1 VKPLDRDVLDRAIE
15 RLESQPIH
23 VSPRVAAP
31 LAEAHR
37 LRGEPARAVEI
48 ARAGLASFPDHRGI
62 LCVLARSLADAGE
75 PTPSREAYAEL
86 LRLDPQNIEARA
98 CLGLASRTAAD
109 APADAPPEVAAE
121 GPLAQTIPEGLAHL
135 DGLFSA
141 RGDSGDAAPE
151 QSIATLTL
159 AEIYARQGLRAK
171 AIEVCE
177 RILRDRPDDDEAK
190 ERLEEYRRIP
200 AQVI

>member
-1 VKPLDRDVLDRAIE
+1 VEPLNRDVLDRAIA
-15 RLESQPIH
+15 RLESEPIDA
-23 VSPRVAAP
+23 SPRVAAP

-48 ARAGLASFPDHRGI
+48 ARSGLASFPNHRGI

-98 CLGLASRTAAD
+98 CLGLASRTLD
-109 APADAPPEVAAE
+109 DAPPDTPSEAAVE
-121 GPLAQTIPEGLAHL
+121 GSLTQTIPEGLAHL

-141 RGDSGDAAPE
+141 RDDCGDPDPE

-190 ERLEEYRRIP
+190 SRLEEYRRIP